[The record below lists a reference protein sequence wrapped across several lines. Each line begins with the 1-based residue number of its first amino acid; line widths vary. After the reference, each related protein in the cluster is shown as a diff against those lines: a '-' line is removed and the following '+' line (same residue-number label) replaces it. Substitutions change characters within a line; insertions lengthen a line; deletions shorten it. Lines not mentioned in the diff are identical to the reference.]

1 MEIGCSKAFSSSWT
15 HFLLQESI
23 FKKNSVKIIERIDTW
38 KFFIWFCWASAI
50 FFVSKDCIFCPFLTV
65 FEKLN
70 NPCYFSQVPFFWDNN
85 FLLKEIVPIKD
96 LRDQDY
102 FRYNMSNAPPQ
113 NGARL
118 DQQVSYLFSTFKKSF
133 LFSTGDSLTIHSSV
147 NFIRP
152 KNLFKKCTFIFNFI
166 EVVWSVLS

>member
-1 MEIGCSKAFSSSWT
+1 M
-15 HFLLQESI
+15 
-23 FKKNSVKIIERIDTW
+23 
-38 KFFIWFCWASAI
+38 
-50 FFVSKDCIFCPFLTV
+50 
-65 FEKLN
+65 
-70 NPCYFSQVPFFWDNN
+70 
-85 FLLKEIVPIKD
+85 LKEIVPIKD

-147 NFIRP
+147 NFIWP
-152 KNLFKKCTFIFNFI
+152 KNLLKSAHLFSISLKLFDRYYPGAPKMIFLKRKKYILKKILICNFFH
-166 EVVWSVLS
+166 S